1 MPICGA
7 RLVWITSD
15 PLQNNNNGFKIIKV
29 ELHPDLFVD
38 DALAAP
44 GIGAVE
50 GAVTGF
56 DDGRIGIF
64 ACGSRGILYSDE
76 VLEMDAI
83 LTDSQT

>member
-1 MPICGA
+1 M
-7 RLVWITSD
+7 
-15 PLQNNNNGFKIIKV
+15 FKIIKV

-44 GIGAVE
+44 GVGAVE

-64 ACGSRGILYSDE
+64 ACGSRGIL
-76 VLEMDAI
+76 
-83 LTDSQT
+83 